1 MVRGRMVRSRIVSGK
16 MVRNKTVRSKMVSGK
31 TARRNKIMNSGKNG
45 IESRKRLC
53 TVLALAFSTCLLTG
67 CRLALEEVQVQD
79 SAEDRLVGV
88 FVTEEYLHRGTPE
101 LTVNSGGEISFVEN
115 RERIE
120 GTLIFDE
127 HGPKDI
133 VFDGIEGYGMY
144 YIASWNEELE
154 IYTSYAIA
162 DDVFSDRYWATTGND
177 TSEDNT
183 VEATIY
189 VDQGGPAGLFYNPV
203 YQTAQ
208 GDVYMQPGTGLSW
221 AGGVCG
227 SSSAYTMSQ
236 EWKASENGQETVWKS
251 SFIIHNVCS
260 DGTVSYSLL
269 FMGEDNRVAEVMTGD
284 ELVKMWEAGKWELAV
299 PTETA
304 YLILEQENGS
314 GDTRRTLC
322 NRGEASLEFLQNADG
337 GYMVK
342 RQMNILWE

>member
-1 MVRGRMVRSRIVSGK
+1 MVRSRMASGK
-16 MVRNKTVRSKMVSGK
+16 IVRNRMVSSK
-31 TARRNKIMNSGKNG
+31 TASRKELVNSGGAERNSTVMKG
-45 IESRKRLC
+45 IKRRKRLC
-53 TVLALAFSTCLLTG
+53 TVLIQALSVCLLTG
-67 CRLALEEVQVQD
+67 CRLALEEAQVQD

-88 FVTEEYLHRGTPE
+88 FVTEEYLNVGTPE
-101 LTVNSGGEISFVEN
+101 LTVNSGGEISFAEN
-115 RERIE
+115 REGIE

-133 VFDGIEGYGMY
+133 VFDGIEGYGIY
-144 YIASWNEELE
+144 DIEIWNEEQE

-162 DDVFSDRYWATTGND
+162 DDVFSDGYWAATGND

-189 VDQGGPAGLFYNPV
+189 VDQNGPAGLFYNPV

-221 AGGVCG
+221 AGGVSG

-236 EWKASENGQETVWKS
+236 EWKASENGQETAWKS

-260 DGTVSYSLL
+260 DETVSYNLL
-269 FMGEDNRVAEVMTGD
+269 FMGEDNRVTEVMTGD
-284 ELVKMWEAGKWELAV
+284 ELVKMWEAGQRELAV
-299 PTETA
+299 PAETA

-314 GDTRRTLC
+314 GDTRRSIC
-322 NRGEASLEFLQNADG
+322 NKGEATLEFLQSADG

>member
-1 MVRGRMVRSRIVSGK
+1 MVRSRTVRNRMVKSRIVSNR
-16 MVRNKTVRSKMVSGK
+16 MMSSE
-31 TARRNKIMNSGKNG
+31 TAGGNEIMNSGSAEG
-45 IESRKRLC
+45 CSAIKRLY
-53 TVLALAFSTCLLTG
+53 TVLALAFLACLLTG

-88 FVTEEYLHRGTPE
+88 FVTEEYLNVGTPE

-115 RERIE
+115 REGIE

-133 VFDGIEGYGMY
+133 VFDGIEGYGIY
-144 YIASWNEELE
+144 DIEVWNEEQR

-162 DDVFSDRYWATTGND
+162 DDVFSDRYWAMTGND

-189 VDQGGPAGLFYNPV
+189 VNRDGPAGLYYNPV

-221 AGGVCG
+221 AEGVER
-227 SSSAYTMSQ
+227 SSSTHTLSQ
-236 EWKASENGQETVWKS
+236 EWKATENGQETAWKS
-251 SFIIHNVCS
+251 SFIIHNVCA

-269 FMGEDNRVAEVMTGD
+269 FMGEDNRVTEVMTGD
-284 ELVKMWEAGKWELAV
+284 ELAKMWEAGKWELAV
-299 PTETA
+299 STETA

-314 GDTRRTLC
+314 GDTRRTIC
-322 NRGEASLEFLQNADG
+322 NKGEASLEFLQSSDG